1 MYCMDNYDITGLDPQ
16 SAKEYVFAAVTTL
29 KATQEKRAELERE
42 AELWAKRIELAKEHG
57 KEELLSQAMERFSQV
72 KEDLNRIKAE
82 EAELSGGVIRLKSQL
97 KLILNQPELDMDA
110 DLLAAQLELMEDD
123 LKKDELADKFREEE
137 AEDALAK
144 LKAQMDEEKEG
155 G

>member
-1 MYCMDNYDITGLDPQ
+1 MDNYDITGLDPQ